1 MNHLFNSLAAPLCN
15 TGSFLCQPVSL
26 QGIVGILLD
35 RPGQLFHAGG
45 RLLKRCGL
53 LLGTGAEVG
62 VADEDLARAKVDFLD
77 PLADRRNGRGE
88 ALLHASQRCK
98 LDAYLVLC
106 TYFNALR
113 QIAGGNTV
121 KVCAGLTQW
130 PQHNTIEEYISQ
142 DGNDYR
148 GNDTGTHEL

>member
-15 TGSFLCQPVSL
+15 TGGFLCQPVSL
-26 QGIVGILLD
+26 QGVVGILLD

-62 VADEDLARAKVDFLD
+62 VADDGPARAKVDSLD
-77 PLADRRNGRGE
+77 PLAHRRSGTAE
-88 ALLHASQRCK
+88 ALLHATQRCK
-98 LDAYLVLC
+98 PDAYLVLC

-113 QIAGGNTV
+113 
-121 KVCAGLTQW
+121 
-130 PQHNTIEEYISQ
+130 
-142 DGNDYR
+142 
-148 GNDTGTHEL
+148 